1 MSVTKR
7 DNLLWH
13 TAMVQKSIHK
23 LLDDITVD
31 EAFVTI
37 GSSPNHICWLTGH
50 LVFTATLR
58 LQCLQAQTDTP
69 AKWMALFGRGASNP
83 RERTA
88 FPPFGKIREQ
98 LFKLYDLADSASAD
112 CADDYLD
119 QTIETIPNWKERVA
133 NYLAF
138 FLTHDFY
145 HAGHIAMIRR
155 ELGRPPTFG

>member
-1 MSVTKR
+1 VSATKR

-13 TAMVQKSIHK
+13 TAMVQRSVRK
-23 LLDDITVD
+23 LLDDITED

-50 LVFTATLR
+50 IAYTTTLR
-58 LQCLQAQTDTP
+58 LRCLKADPGTP
-69 AKWMALFGRGASNP
+69 AEWMELCRRGAP
-83 RERTA
+83 TPTDRAA
-88 FPPFGKIREQ
+88 FPSFAAVRDQ
-98 LFKLYDLADSASAD
+98 LYKLYDLADRASAD
-112 CADDYLD
+112 IADEYLD
-119 QTIETIPNWKERVA
+119 SEIEPIPKWKERAA

-145 HAGHIAMIRR
+145 HAGQIAMIRR